1 MAAAARYDSPSPFSF
16 HAADWEEWSEDVMR
30 FRRATKLH
38 KEDRDVQ
45 RDSLLYA
52 MGTKQAVQIMKTF
65 KWAVDENG
73 DPAESDADFD
83 ILMHKFDEYFLQKP
97 NEYFLPKR
105 KIIFMIVLCSTLEN
119 NRKENLLKNLSER

>member
-1 MAAAARYDSPSPFSF
+1 MAAAARYNPPPRFSF
-16 HAADWEEWSEDVMR
+16 RAADWEEWSEDFMR

-38 KEDRDVQ
+38 KEHGDVQ
-45 RDSLLYA
+45 RDSFLYS

-83 ILMHKFDEYFLQKP
+83 ITLCISLMSISYQSVIL
-97 NEYFLPKR
+97 
-105 KIIFMIVLCSTLEN
+105 FMIVLCSTLEN